1 MSLIDFQ
8 LYPYYQDFWREC
20 NRGDTPEDMFR
31 YLRIALAAQP
41 TTYPSKEERETEVTK
56 KFPDPV
62 LPPEIIPDDVNTE
75 TYVKLKV
82 LNDVGQTWFSG
93 SPSFIFR
100 IKRNVQI
107 LPTYVKIRS
116 DGYMTFHNLADIGFW
131 RAFKREI
138 KEQIND
144 PHVQLFLSLG
154 MSKWI
159 GMDWSGPTVASPLT
173 KIGRFF
179 SRIYDP
185 ISNSVDPYLN
195 KVQKAINFVS
205 DPVIK
210 HISPLVR
217 AIGNRIGTIEAT
229 LVPDFKQLEK
239 KFYDY
244 TNAFVTN
251 FNNILIFYNQTLDG
265 YVKMQQDTAKAMSR
279 PLDELDEHFTV
290 PLRTMKGTLDLRVGA
305 VANYLALFG
314 INEGK
319 KVQNYATGQFNNITS
334 YITNIQSDL
343 SRYIAQVQTNI
354 EEFKNVLF
362 KPVQKTL
369 DRITPIVDA
378 TIELLTLGDPE
389 TAMIRK
395 EAWGRSTGAYPA
407 TTVKLLEDGVSESL
421 PMKVTYPAPVEN
433 TLPEIQ
439 NASYMIDRIMEN
451 LYLGTDGKPINEA
464 VGRDFVMTT
473 DPGKIRGKVI
483 KVEDVYNHPDL
494 GTFDDLAC
502 NMAFGS
508 AAQDEGSILDTTW
521 SIVSDIPLGV
531 MSLAALRLCRL
542 PYKYL
547 LFPAVFEYTLQ
558 AVDFAVREPAD
569 YQDKLDKFN
578 ADFWNRIVQWT
589 ERSDQLEPWL
599 PGVFIPS
606 P

>member
-1 MSLIDFQ
+1 MPLIDFQ
-8 LYPYYQDFWREC
+8 LYPYYTDFWEEC
-20 NRGDTPEDMFR
+20 NRGKTPEDMFK

-56 KFPDPV
+56 KFPDPE
-62 LPPEIIPDDVNTE
+62 LPPEIIPDDVNEE

-82 LNDVGQTWFSG
+82 VNDLGQTWFSH
-93 SPSFIFR
+93 SPSFTFR

-107 LPTYVKIRS
+107 LPTYVKIRA
-116 DGYMTFHNLADIGFW
+116 DGYMTFHKLSDIGFW

-210 HISPLVR
+210 NISPLVT

-314 INEGK
+314 IYEGK

-334 YITNIQSDL
+334 WITTIQSDL

-473 DPGKIRGKVI
+473 DPDKIRGKVI

-521 SIVSDIPLGV
+521 SIVSDIPIGV

-558 AVDFAVREPAD
+558 AVDFVVREPVD

-599 PGVFIPS
+599 PTP
-606 P
+606 

>member
-1 MSLIDFQ
+1 MPLIDFQ
-8 LYPYYQDFWREC
+8 YYPYYGDFWEQC
-20 NRGDTPEDMFR
+20 NRGNTPADIFK
-31 YLRIALAAQP
+31 YLQTALVAQP

-62 LPPEIIPDDVNTE
+62 LPPEIIPDDVNAE

-82 LNDVGQTWFSG
+82 VNDLGQTWFSH
-93 SPSFIFR
+93 SPSFTFR
-100 IKRNVQI
+100 LKRNVQT

-116 DGYMTFHNLADIGFW
+116 DGYMTLYNLKDIGFR

-217 AIGNRIGTIEAT
+217 AISNRIGTIEAT

-251 FNNILIFYNQTLDG
+251 FNNILKFYNQTLDG

-334 YITNIQSDL
+334 WITTIQSDL

-508 AAQDEGSILDTTW
+508 AAQDEGSILDTIW

-558 AVDFAVREPAD
+558 AVDFVVREPVD
-569 YQDKLDKFN
+569 YQDKLDEFN

>member
-1 MSLIDFQ
+1 MPLIDFQ
-8 LYPYYQDFWREC
+8 IHPYYRDFWEQC
-20 NRGDTPEDMFR
+20 NRGNTPADMFK
-31 YLRIALAAQP
+31 YLQKALVAQP

-62 LPPEIIPDDVNTE
+62 LPPEIIPDDVNAE
-75 TYVKLKV
+75 TYVRLKV
-82 LNDVGQTWFSG
+82 LNDVGQTWFPH
-93 SPSFIFR
+93 SPYFTFR

-116 DGYMTFHNLADIGFW
+116 DGYMNFYNLKDIGFR

-159 GMDWSGPTVASPLT
+159 GMDWSDPTVASPLN

-210 HISPLVR
+210 NISPLVT

-334 YITNIQSDL
+334 WITTIQSDL

-521 SIVSDIPLGV
+521 SIVSDIPIGV

-558 AVDFAVREPAD
+558 AVNFVVREPVD

-599 PGVFIPS
+599 PTP
-606 P
+606 

>member
-1 MSLIDFQ
+1 MPLIDFQ
-8 LYPYYQDFWREC
+8 LYPYYQDFWEQC
-20 NRGDTPEDMFR
+20 NRGKTPADMFK
-31 YLRIALAAQP
+31 YLKIALAAQP

-62 LPPEIIPDDVNTE
+62 LPPEIIPDDVNAE

-107 LPTYVKIRS
+107 LPTYVKIRA
-116 DGYMTFHNLADIGFW
+116 DGYMTFHKLADIGFW

-210 HISPLVR
+210 NISPLVT

-334 YITNIQSDL
+334 WITTIQSDL

-558 AVDFAVREPAD
+558 AVDFVVREPVD

-578 ADFWNRIVQWT
+578 ADFWNSIVQWT

-599 PGVFIPS
+599 PTP
-606 P
+606 

>member
-1 MSLIDFQ
+1 MPLIDFQ
-8 LYPYYQDFWREC
+8 LHPYYGDFWEQC
-20 NRGDTPEDMFR
+20 NRGNTPADMFK

-62 LPPEIIPDDVNTE
+62 LPPEIIPDDVNAE

-82 LNDVGQTWFSG
+82 LNDVGQTWFRG
-93 SPSFIFR
+93 SPSFTFR

-107 LPTYVKIRS
+107 LPTYVKIRA

-159 GMDWSGPTVASPLT
+159 GMDWSEPTVASPLT

-210 HISPLVR
+210 NISPLVK

-334 YITNIQSDL
+334 WITTIQSDL

-558 AVDFAVREPAD
+558 AVDFVVREPVD

-578 ADFWNRIVQWT
+578 ADFWNSIVQWT

-599 PGVFIPS
+599 PTP
-606 P
+606 

>member
-1 MSLIDFQ
+1 MPLIDFQ
-8 LYPYYQDFWREC
+8 LYPYYTDFWKEC
-20 NRGDTPEDMFR
+20 NRGKTPEDMFR

-56 KFPDPV
+56 KFPDPD
-62 LPPEIIPDDVNTE
+62 LPPEVITDDVNEE

-82 LNDVGQTWFSG
+82 VNNIGQTWFSG
-93 SPSFIFR
+93 SPSFTFR
-100 IKRNVQI
+100 IKRNVQT

-116 DGYMTFHNLADIGFW
+116 DGYMTLYNLKDIGFR

-210 HISPLVR
+210 NISPLVT

-334 YITNIQSDL
+334 WITTIQSDL

-521 SIVSDIPLGV
+521 SIVSDIPIGV

-558 AVDFAVREPAD
+558 AVDFVVREPVD

-599 PGVFIPS
+599 PTP
-606 P
+606 

>member
-1 MSLIDFQ
+1 MPLIDFQ
-8 LYPYYQDFWREC
+8 LYPYYTDFWEEC
-20 NRGDTPEDMFR
+20 NRGKTPADMFK
-31 YLRIALAAQP
+31 YLKIALAAQP

-56 KFPDPV
+56 KFPDAV
-62 LPPEIIPDDVNTE
+62 LPAEIIPDDVNAE

-82 LNDVGQTWFSG
+82 VNDLGQTWFSG

-107 LPTYVKIRS
+107 LPTYVKIRA
-116 DGYMTFHNLADIGFW
+116 DGYMTFHNLSDIGFW

-210 HISPLVR
+210 NISPLVT

-334 YITNIQSDL
+334 WITTIQSDL
-343 SRYIAQVQTNI
+343 SRYIAQVQTNLD
-354 EEFKNVLF
+354 EFKNVLF

-558 AVDFAVREPAD
+558 AVNFVVREPVD
-569 YQDKLDKFN
+569 YQDKLDEFN
-578 ADFWNRIVQWT
+578 ADFWNKIVQWT
-589 ERSDQLEPWL
+589 ERADQLEPWL
-599 PGVFIPS
+599 PTP
-606 P
+606 